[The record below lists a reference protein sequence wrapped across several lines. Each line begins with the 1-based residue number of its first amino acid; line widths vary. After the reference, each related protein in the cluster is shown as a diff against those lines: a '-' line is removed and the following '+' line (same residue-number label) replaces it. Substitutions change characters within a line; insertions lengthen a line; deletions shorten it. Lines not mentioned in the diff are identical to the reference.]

1 MSKRPIIALDAGHG
15 LHTPG
20 KRCMKAIDPNETREW
35 YLNDRIADRV
45 QELMAAYDCTVIR
58 VDDTTGAKDI
68 KLSAR
73 TKTAN
78 AAGADIYISI
88 HHNAGING
96 GTGGGTVV
104 YYYSS
109 AAARPLQAQHLYDA
123 VTAQTGMLGKRSR
136 KVIKHGWYVVKYSKM
151 PAFLLENG
159 FMDSQTDTP
168 IILTPTHAERTAQGI
183 VDFLVAELH
192 IQTAQEGS
200 KRPQTGGSTI
210 PVLIGGETVDN
221 IVVGATVIYYPAY
234 TGPKT
239 TLSAAMTSMGL
250 DASYAHRKLIAK
262 ANNIAGYVGTAA
274 QNTRMYNLLVA
285 GILKKE

>member
-15 LHTPG
+15 LHTLG

-45 QELMAAYDCTVIR
+45 QELMATYDCTVIR

-123 VTAQTGMLGKRSR
+123 VTAQTGMLGNRSS
-136 KVIKHGWYVVKYSKM
+136 KVIKHGWYVVKHTDM

-159 FMDSQTDTP
+159 FMDSRVDTP
-168 IILTPTHAERTAQGI
+168 IILTKAHAERTAQGI

-192 IQTAQEGS
+192 IQTAQAS
-200 KRPQTGGSTI
+200 PQQPQTGDSTSA
-210 PVLIGGETVDN
+210 GGNQLSDT
-221 IVVGATVIYYPAY
+221 YYPAY

-239 TLSAAMTSMGL
+239 TLSAAMTSLGL
-250 DASYAHRKLIAK
+250 DADYSHRKLIAK
-262 ANNIAGYVGTAA
+262 ANNIAGYVGTAT
-274 QNTRMYNLLVA
+274 QNTQMYNLLVA
-285 GILKKE
+285 GTLKKE

>member
-1 MSKRPIIALDAGHG
+1 MNRPIIALDAGHG

-20 KRCMKAIDPNETREW
+20 KRCLKAIDPAETREW
-35 YLNDRIADRV
+35 ILNARIADRV
-45 QELMAAYDCTVIR
+45 QELTAAYDCTVIR

-73 TKTAN
+73 TKAAN

-123 VTAQTGMLGKRSR
+123 VTTRTGMFGNRSR
-136 KVIKHGWYVVKYSKM
+136 KVIKHGWYVVKHTDM

-159 FMDSQTDTP
+159 FMDSRVDTP
-168 IILTPTHAERTAQGI
+168 LILTKAHADRTAQGI
-183 VDFLVAELH
+183 VDFLVAELDLK
-192 IQTAQEGS
+192 TAQAS
-200 KRPQTGGSTI
+200 SQRPQTGELIAAGGDQ
-210 PVLIGGETVDN
+210 PVSS
-221 IVVGATVIYYPAY
+221 YYSAY

-239 TLSAAMTSMGL
+239 TLSTAMTSLGL
-250 DASYAHRKLIAK
+250 DAGYSHRKLIAK
-262 ANNIAGYVGTAA
+262 ANNITGYVGTAT

-285 GILKKE
+285 GILIKA

>member
-15 LHTPG
+15 LHTLG
-20 KRCMKAIDPNETREW
+20 KRCLRSIDPAETREW

-58 VDDTTGAKDI
+58 VDDSTGAKDI

-73 TKTAN
+73 TKAAN

-109 AAARPLQAQHLYDA
+109 APTRPLQAQRLYSA
-123 VTAQTGMLGKRSR
+123 VTARTGMFGNRSS
-136 KVIKHGWYVVKYSKM
+136 KVIKYGWYVVKKTNM
-151 PAFLLENG
+151 PAFLIENG
-159 FMDSQTDTP
+159 FMDSKMDTP
-168 IILTPTHAERTAQGI
+168 IILTKAHAERAAQGI
-183 VDFLVAELH
+183 ADFLTAELH
-192 IQTAQEGS
+192 LIPAQES
-200 KRPQTGGSTI
+200 PQRPQTGGSTA
-210 PVLIGGETVDN
+210 VGDN
-221 IVVGATVIYYPAY
+221 QPMDTYYPAY
-234 TGPKT
+234 TGPKM
-239 TLSAAMTSMGL
+239 TLSAAMTSLGL

-262 ANNIAGYVGTAA
+262 ANNITGYVGTAT